1 MKEIKVEVQMIET
14 GYYTNHQAK
23 LVKKFKKT
31 LKRFEPRLSAQYGQT
46 FAEIINSEAMAY
58 FIELIPRIPHYE
70 TAFYRPI
77 ILLNA
82 QLIAIVKA
90 MKKHGKTVEDVLRIQ
105 ADFFEEDY
113 RRIPGFVGRI
123 YVSRLAGYFLDKTAK
138 KGAEEGWET
147 EVVRG
152 TTTDDFDLSVVTKK
166 CGLVEYLKSEGM
178 TDYLK
183 YCNFS
188 DFIMFP
194 VMNIGLRQ
202 PCTIEEGQCVYFMKY
217 KGQTEIPASL
227 DVIYDPAKDGNHLF
241 E

>member
-1 MKEIKVEVQMIET
+1 VEIEMIKT
-14 GYYTNHQAK
+14 GYYTKQQDK

-31 LKRFEPRLSAQYGQT
+31 LKRYEPRLSAQYGET
-46 FAEIINSEAMAY
+46 FAKTINTEAMAY
-58 FIELIPRIPHYE
+58 FIELIPRIPYYE

-90 MKKHGKTVEDVLRIQ
+90 MKKHGKTVEDVFRIQ
-105 ADFFEEDY
+105 ADFFKEGT
-113 RRIPGFVGRI
+113 RKIPGFVGRI
-123 YVSRLAGYFLDKTAK
+123 YVSRLAGYFLDKTARQ
-138 KGAEEGWET
+138 GTEEGWQA
-147 EVVRG
+147 EVIRG
-152 TTTDDFDLSVVTKK
+152 RTTDDFDLAVITKK

-194 VMNIGLRQ
+194 AMNIGLKQ
-202 PCTIEEGQCVYFMKY
+202 PCTIEDGQCVYCMKY
-217 KGQTEIPASL
+217 KGQSEIPASL
-227 DVIYDPAKDGNHLF
+227 DMIYNATQV
-241 E
+241 

>member
-1 MKEIKVEVQMIET
+1 MIET
-14 GYYTNHQAK
+14 GYYTNQQDK

-31 LKRFEPRLSAQYGQT
+31 LKRYEPRLSAQYGET
-46 FAEIINSEAMAY
+46 FAKTIIIDAMAY
-58 FIELIPRIPHYE
+58 YIELIPRIPYYE

-90 MKKHGKTVEDVLRIQ
+90 MKKHGKTVEDVFRIQ
-105 ADFFEEDY
+105 ADFFREDTKK
-113 RRIPGFVGRI
+113 IPGFMGRI

-138 KGAEEGWET
+138 QGSEEGWEA

-152 TTTDDFDLSVVTKK
+152 KAIDDFDLSVVTQK
-166 CGLVEYLKSEGM
+166 CGLVEYLKSEGL

-194 VMNIGLRQ
+194 AMNIGLKQ
-202 PCTIEEGQCVYFMKY
+202 PCTIEDGQCVYCMKY
-217 KGQTEIPASL
+217 KGQSEIPASL
-227 DVIYDPAKDGNHLF
+227 DVIYNPTQV
-241 E
+241 

>member
-1 MKEIKVEVQMIET
+1 MIET
-14 GYYTNHQAK
+14 GYYTKQQDK

-31 LKRFEPRLSAQYGQT
+31 LKRFEPRLSAQYGQA
-46 FAEIINSEAMAY
+46 FAETINTEALAY
-58 FIELIPRIPHYE
+58 FIELIPRIPYYE

-90 MKKHGKTVEDVLRIQ
+90 MKKHGKTVEDVFRIQ
-105 ADFFEEDY
+105 ADFFKEDT
-113 RRIPGFVGRI
+113 RKIPGIMGRI

-138 KGAEEGWET
+138 QGTEEGWDS

-152 TTTDDFDLSVVTKK
+152 KATDDFDLSVITKK

-194 VMNIGLRQ
+194 AMNIGLKQ
-202 PCTIEEGQCVYFMKY
+202 PCTIEDGQCVYCMKY
-217 KGQTEIPASL
+217 KDQSKIPTSL
-227 DVIYDPAKDGNHLF
+227 DVIYDPVQV
-241 E
+241 

>member
-1 MKEIKVEVQMIET
+1 VEIEMIET
-14 GYYTNHQAK
+14 GYYTKQQDK

-31 LKRFEPRLSAQYGQT
+31 LKRYEPRLSAQYGQT
-46 FAEIINSEAMAY
+46 FAETINTDAMAY
-58 FIELIPRIPHYE
+58 FIELIPRIPYYE

-90 MKKHGKTVEDVLRIQ
+90 MKKHGKTVEDVFRIQ
-105 ADFFEEDY
+105 ADFFKEDT
-113 RRIPGFVGRI
+113 RKIPGFMGRI
-123 YVSRLAGYFLDKTAK
+123 YVSRFAGYFLDKMAK
-138 KGAEEGWET
+138 KGTEEGWEA

-152 TTTDDFDLSVVTKK
+152 KATDDFDLSVITKK

-194 VMNIGLRQ
+194 AMNIGLRQ
-202 PCTIEEGQCVYFMKY
+202 PCTIQDGQCVYCMKY
-217 KGQTEIPASL
+217 KDQSEIPASL
-227 DVIYDPAKDGNHLF
+227 DIIYNPAQV
-241 E
+241 